1 MQSFQYWNASWQD
14 TNEAQTL
21 KLYLDKEDENI
32 QEEKKHTQKSL
43 GYFIFHVRTA

>member
-14 TNEAQTL
+14 INKAQTL
-21 KLYLDKEDENI
+21 KPYLGKKDENI
-32 QEEKKHTQKSL
+32 QEEKIPTQKSL